1 MKPLVAI
8 VFALALS
15 LVAGPARAADDLA
28 PDFAIPTTADGVGR
42 VMAPVYVNGQGPF
55 RFVVDTGAN
64 RSVLSPR
71 LAAQLLIDTKGA
83 PQQLVHGVTG
93 AEPAPIVPVGALRVG
108 RLTRNALDL
117 PVLSNRLHAGAD
129 GTLGAD
135 HLSAGRLIIDFR
147 EDRISLLS
155 SSAPTPPGYVAI
167 TTQMRFGQLPL
178 VWARIGNVNVRAVV
192 DTGAERSV
200 ANGALRRLLEA
211 NRTRLAREGM
221 QLFYG
226 AVGPEAVAELVW
238 APRLTIGGIRVER
251 MPILFADTHIFRM
264 WGLENEPALLLGMDV
279 IGQFDAIVIDYR
291 RRLVSVR
298 LPRVNPGAGRRAAP
312 PMPLF

>member
-1 MKPLVAI
+1 MKPLVA
-8 VFALALS
+8 VVLALAIAAA
-15 LVAGPARAADDLA
+15 AGPARAADDLA

-42 VMAPVYVNGQGPF
+42 VMAPVYVNGQGPY

-71 LAAQLLIDTKGA
+71 LAEQLRIDTARA

-93 AEPAPIVPVGALRVG
+93 AEAAPIVRVGALQVG
-108 RLTRNALDL
+108 RVSRSALDL

-135 HLSAGRLIIDFR
+135 HLSAGRLVIDFR
-147 EDRISLLS
+147 ADKISVLP
-155 SSAPTPPGYVAI
+155 SSAPTPLGYVSM

-200 ANGALRRLLEA
+200 ANSALRRLLEA

-221 QLFYG
+221 QIFYG

-251 MPILFADTHIFRM
+251 MPILFADTHIFRL

-279 IGQFDAIVIDYR
+279 IGQFDAIIIDYR

-298 LPRVNPGAGRRAAP
+298 LPRVTTIATRRAAP